1 MPQYA
6 QWKTAGSPSLQI
18 QNKDP
23 GGGLGPHLGVKLVCL
38 GVEMGGFRD
47 KGVEMAGFWYI

>member
-18 QNKDP
+18 QNKD
-23 GGGLGPHLGVKLVCL
+23 PHLGVKLVCL

-47 KGVEMAGFWYI
+47 KGVEMARFWYI